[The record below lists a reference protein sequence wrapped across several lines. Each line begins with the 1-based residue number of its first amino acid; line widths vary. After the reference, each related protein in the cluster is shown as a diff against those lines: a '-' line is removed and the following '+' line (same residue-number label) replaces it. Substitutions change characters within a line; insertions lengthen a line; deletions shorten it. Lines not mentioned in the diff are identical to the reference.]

1 MGNEITPEVIE
12 VVDEDFIAKFKSML
26 PAGSRKIDNSLIEK
40 IQALSSDPDLADDYK
55 SKMISYTR
63 VLKDGRY
70 KIDSYIDAI
79 KFTSFK
85 VSGLG
90 ITDSYKLTFPDK
102 VAKWAAEGRDSKR
115 ISSNISMYNNN
126 ELVNLIFEQ
135 TMIPTHILNAGM
147 FQEALNVA
155 QDIMHTSGSD
165 MARVQALNAILQNT
179 KAPTTAKIE
188 LDIGVKEANV
198 IDNYEEAM
206 NMMVEKQIEIIK
218 AGGNVKDIANA
229 KIIGAK

>member
-12 VVDEDFIAKFKSML
+12 VGDEDFIVKFKSML
-26 PAGSRKIDNSLIEK
+26 PTGSRKIDNSLISK
-40 IQALSSDPDLADDYK
+40 IQELASDPDLADDYK
-55 SKMISYTR
+55 SKMLSYTGI
-63 VLKDGRY
+63 LKDGRY

-90 ITDSYKLTFPDK
+90 IADSYKLTFPDK
-102 VAKWAAEGRDSKR
+102 VARWVSEGRDNKR

-126 ELVNLIFEQ
+126 ELVNLVFEQ
-135 TMIPTHILNAGM
+135 TMIPTHILNAGL

-155 QDIMHTSGSD
+155 QEIMHNSGSD
-165 MARVQALNAILQNT
+165 IARVQALNAILQNT
-179 KAPTTAKIE
+179 KAPTITKIE
-188 LDIGVKEANV
+188 LDVGIKEANV

-206 NMMVEKQIEIIK
+206 NMMVDKQIEIIK

-229 KIIGAK
+229 KIIGVK